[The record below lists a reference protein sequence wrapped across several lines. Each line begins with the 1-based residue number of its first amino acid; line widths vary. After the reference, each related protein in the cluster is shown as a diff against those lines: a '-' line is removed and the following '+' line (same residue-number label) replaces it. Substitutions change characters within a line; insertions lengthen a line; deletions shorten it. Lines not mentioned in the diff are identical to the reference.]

1 MDDRGI
7 SALHELLNDGGK
19 GPRPKAE
26 VLEALALR
34 PVWLATWEPRAEGF
48 RTLINPSGEEAL
60 AVFSSEGELKAAAE
74 RFDWLGPDGNIA
86 THRAIG
92 GDIFRHAYTR
102 EYAFVVIDVGSGHSL
117 EYARDELKK
126 ILREMDV
133 TGPFKTSRPPPAPE
147 KPAASSS
154 FPAPEE
160 GPISTTYSMG
170 PSEAEKLERLS
181 DIPTQPHSV
190 PYDSEPPTQP
200 RAAVSQDSP
209 PSAHEKGQSSPPD
222 SEPPTQPRAAVSQD
236 TPASAHET
244 RKSSRPAHKPK
255 SDPPGTKIEEI
266 ATSKAELGEGGTY
279 GAASIMPMQEQPKT
293 ITPSMVVGEQNIG
306 EPHRRHPVSS
316 TAPKLASDAPT
327 APAAHALPS
336 MEPGKLKLPEVG
348 PLGVGSPPSPPSPTT
363 EAKSQSQPAA
373 KKVEAPRTPQ
383 PSRLAGPSIGDGIQL
398 AEMRERPNKDLL
410 KSLADVL
417 RSYFEVEWA
426 SYCEVHKPGG
436 NPGPAVGLR
445 IADNYRDNV
454 TAIIKDLT
462 EASRKQKVELDVLL
476 IDGHDMLRKAR
487 ERGFVFYPWK
497 PKQFA

>member
-19 GPRPKAE
+19 GPGPKAE
-26 VLEALALR
+26 ALEALALR

-60 AVFSSEGELKAAAE
+60 AVFSTESELKAAAD
-74 RFDWLGPDGNIA
+74 RFEWLGPDGNIA

-147 KPAASSS
+147 KPTAASS
-154 FPAPEE
+154 FAPPEE
-160 GPISTTYSMG
+160 KRISTMYSMG
-170 PSEAEKLERLS
+170 PSEAEKLDRLS
-181 DIPTQPHSV
+181 DMPTQPHSI

-200 RAAVSQDSP
+200 RAAVSQDAPTFP
-209 PSAHEKGQSSPPD
+209 PN
-222 SEPPTQPRAAVSQD
+222 R
-236 TPASAHET
+236 

-255 SDPPGTKIEEI
+255 SDPPGTKIEEV
-266 ATSKAELGEGGTY
+266 AAGKAVLGDRGTY
-279 GAASIMPMQEQPKT
+279 GAASIIPMQERPKT
-293 ITPSMVVGEQNIG
+293 ITPSMVVGEKELEARDSG
-306 EPHRRHPVSS
+306 HPVSS
-316 TAPKLASDAPT
+316 TAPKLNSDAPT
-327 APAAHALPS
+327 APAAQALPS
-336 MEPGKLKLPEVG
+336 VEPGKLKLPAVS
-348 PLGVGSPPSPPSPTT
+348 PVGVGNAPPPPPPTA
-363 EAKSQSQPAA
+363 EAKAQSQPAP
-373 KKVEAPRTPQ
+373 KKTKAPATPR
-383 PSRLAGPSIGDGIQL
+383 PSRVVGPSIGDGIQL
-398 AEMRERPNKDLL
+398 AELRERPNKDLL

-417 RSYFEVEWA
+417 RQYFEVEWA
-426 SYCEVHKPGG
+426 SYCEVQRPGA

-445 IADNYRDNV
+445 ITDDYRDNV
-454 TAIIKDLT
+454 TAIIKELI
-462 EASRKQKVELDVLL
+462 EASQKQDVEVDVLL

-497 PKQFA
+497 PKQLA